1 MKESKSVNR
10 EKKEMKERKKL
21 YNIKGWR
28 LRRISR
34 DLELNRQTMAENK
47 YKNKDRSKMSK
58 KSKKNYQWL
67 KEREE
72 KGEKQTNEK

>member
-34 DLELNRQTMAENK
+34 NLELNRQTMAENK
-47 YKNKDRSKMSK
+47 NKNKDRSKMSK
-58 KSKKNYQWL
+58 KSKKNYQ
-67 KEREE
+67 
-72 KGEKQTNEK
+72 

>member
-1 MKESKSVNR
+1 
-10 EKKEMKERKKL
+10 MKERKKL

-47 YKNKDRSKMSK
+47 NKNKDRSKMSK